1 MVVIMYCA
9 KNGKA
14 NLDAIWDGGLGG
26 PWFTERC
33 IISGYRST
41 RGKGHIFGE
50 NVVAQCNKWAVQPL
64 PKLVTDFLFYYDVYI
79 VYNEMVWSVVN
90 TIEENCLHTADALI
104 ASASGQ
110 LMSES

>member
-90 TIEENCLHTADALI
+90 TIEENLSSYCRCPDCQRKWAVDV
-104 ASASGQ
+104 
-110 LMSES
+110 